1 MSCDTFV
8 RRFLT
13 VCALSVCAATVASA
27 QTAPTLGA
35 AQSFAILG
43 GSTITNT
50 GATIITGD
58 VGLSPGTA
66 VTGFP
71 PGIVVSGTVQAANA
85 PALAAKNALTTA
97 YNSLTGQA
105 CTQDLSGQNLGGLT
119 LTPGV
124 YCFSTTAQLTGTLTL
139 NALGNSNAVFIFKIG
154 SALTTASGS
163 SVVLINTG
171 SLCNVFWQ
179 VGSSA
184 TLGTASSMAGTI
196 MAQTSITLT
205 TGASLNGRAFA
216 RDGAVTLD
224 TNAVTVT
231 CASAPVCPV
240 VTMSP
245 AVLPSGMVGVAYSQ
259 LITASGGAAPYTFA
273 VTAGTLPT
281 GLTLTAGG
289 LLAGTPTTAGSST
302 VTIRATD
309 ANGCPVSVVYTIV
322 IAPVIVCPTVTLS
335 PATLASGIVGTAYT
349 RTITGAGGTAPYTF
363 TITAGA
369 LPSGLTLTTAGI
381 VSGTPTTA
389 GTSSTTI
396 RGTDAN
402 GCFASVVYATIIA
415 PPAVCPVITLS
426 PATLPTGM
434 VGTAYTQPITAS
446 GGTSPY
452 TYAVTAGTLPTG
464 LTLTSAGVLSGTPT
478 TAGSSPVTITATDA
492 NGCPASIVYTL
503 VVAPVAVCPVITL
516 SPVVLPS
523 GMIAVAYSQPITAS
537 GGTAPYVFTLTLG
550 TLPAGLT
557 LTPAGLLSGTPTTV
571 GSSNVSIRGTD
582 ANGCFATVAYVIV
595 ITPAAVCPVLTL
607 TPATLPNAA
616 VGTAYSQQLTA
627 AGGLAP
633 YIYTI
638 TAGSLPAGMTLTPA
652 GLIAGTPTTAGT
664 STVTIRAT
672 DANGCF
678 VSIVLTILTV
688 TTVPTMPDVFL
699 GLLAATLL
707 VAGYLRVRAAV

>member
-1 MSCDTFV
+1 MNCDTMV
-8 RRFLT
+8 RKILT
-13 VCALSVCAATVASA
+13 VCALVLCAVTVASA

-50 GATIITGD
+50 GSTTVTGD

-71 PGIVVSGTVQAANA
+71 PGIVVSGTIQAANA
-85 PALAAKNALTTA
+85 QAQAAKNALTTA

-105 CTQDLSGQNLGGLT
+105 CTQDLTGQNLGGLT

-139 NALGNSNAVFIFKIG
+139 NAQGNSNAVFIFKIG

-163 SVVLINTG
+163 SVVVINSG

-205 TGASLNGRAFA
+205 TGASINGRAFA

-224 TNAVTVT
+224 TNSVTVT

-245 AVLPSGMVGVAYSQ
+245 AVLPSGLVGTAYSQ
-259 LITASGGAAPYTFA
+259 LITASGGAAPYTYA
-273 VTAGTLPT
+273 VSAGTLPA
-281 GLTLTAGG
+281 GLTLSAGG
-289 LLAGTPTTAGSST
+289 LLAGTPITAGSTT

-309 ANGCPVSVVYTIV
+309 NNGCVATVVYTIV
-322 IAPVIVCPTVTLS
+322 IAPAVVCPVITLS
-335 PATLASGIVGTAYT
+335 PATLASGIVGTAYS
-349 RTITGAGGTAPYTF
+349 RTITGAGGTGPYVF
-363 TITAGA
+363 TITAGT
-369 LPSGLTLTTAGI
+369 LPSGLTLTTAG
-381 VSGTPTTA
+381 VLSGTPTTA
-389 GTSSTTI
+389 GTSPVTI

-402 GCFASVVYATIIA
+402 GCFASVVYSIVIA
-415 PPAVCPVITLS
+415 PAAVCPVITLS
-426 PATLPTGM
+426 PATLPNGM
-434 VGTAYTQPITAS
+434 VGTPYTQPITAS
-446 GGTSPY
+446 GGTAPY
-452 TYAVTAGTLPTG
+452 TFAVTTGTLPAG
-464 LTLTSAGVLSGTPT
+464 LTLSAAGVLSGTPT
-478 TAGSSPVTITATDA
+478 TAGTSTVTITGTDA

-503 VVAPVAVCPVITL
+503 VIAPVAVCPVITL

-523 GMIAVAYSQPITAS
+523 GMIALAYSQPITAS
-537 GGTAPYVFTLTLG
+537 GGTAPYVFTVTLG
-550 TLPAGLT
+550 SLPAGLT
-557 LTPAGLLSGTPTTV
+557 LTPGGLLSGTPTTV

-595 ITPAAVCPVLTL
+595 IAPAVVCPVLTL
-607 TPATLPNAA
+607 SPSTLPNAA
-616 VGTAYSQQLTA
+616 VGAAYSQQLTA
-627 AGGLAP
+627 AGGVAP
-633 YIYTI
+633 YVYTL
-638 TAGSLPAGMTLTPA
+638 TSGTLPAGVTLTPT
-652 GLIAGTPTTAGT
+652 GLLSGTPTTAGT

-699 GLLAATLL
+699 GLLALTLL
-707 VAGYLRVRAAV
+707 VAGYLRVRASV